1 MKNQMNQL
9 VSKPGLMSV
18 LVKILKKN
26 ILQNF
31 KIIQKENIQETE
43 LKYNNYNSQ
52 NTTEKI
58 YKNSSID
65 FTDAKMK

>member
-1 MKNQMNQL
+1 
-9 VSKPGLMSV
+9 MSV

-26 ILQNF
+26 IFQNF

-58 YKNSSID
+58 YKNSSVD

>member
-1 MKNQMNQL
+1 ML
-9 VSKPGLMSV
+9 V

-26 ILQNF
+26 IFQNF

-58 YKNSSID
+58 HKNSSID

>member
-9 VSKPGLMSV
+9 VSKPGLISV

-26 ILQNF
+26 IFQNF

>member
-1 MKNQMNQL
+1 
-9 VSKPGLMSV
+9 MSV

-26 ILQNF
+26 IFQNF